1 MCIRDS
7 IKPVEKQVIHDFL
20 TAVEGITGGTM
31 EGAWTELPMGKA
43 RLLEYK
49 EIGIEY

>member
-1 MCIRDS
+1 M
-7 IKPVEKQVIHDFL
+7 IHDFL
-20 TAVEGITGGTM
+20 TAVEGITDGTM
-31 EGAWTELPMGKA
+31 EGVWTQLPMSKA